1 LRSQASI
8 SISGGL
14 HLIDT
19 CVLVNV
25 RDVYK
30 NSPKVWDALI
40 GQIECDNLK
49 SVRHVLEELERRWP
63 DIYKRVKPF
72 KKSILMPDS
81 DLYAADVIAE
91 IREIQKHH
99 PGLINPLTGSNPAD
113 PFLIAVA
120 KSHLAIVVTDEK
132 SKGPGYKSKI
142 PFVCTNRN
150 VGWIPGNGYL
160 KGLSCV

>member
-1 LRSQASI
+1 MSI

-40 GQIECDNLK
+40 DQIECDNLK

-99 PGLINPLTGSNPAD
+99 PGLINPLTGNNPAD